1 MVELEENV
9 LDIAQ
14 TLKDGLRH
22 HQDGDLHKAN
32 EKYAKVLEIEP
43 ENGQA
48 LHLAGMLAYDIE
60 DYLLALDFILRAV
73 EASPQDAL
81 YRNNLANV
89 LFALDEIPAAAEQY
103 EKAIELKPDYAEA
116 HFNFAGV
123 FFKQDNFDQ
132 ALPLYQKAVEIN
144 KDFTAAWNN
153 MGGTYLGK
161 DDLNQAIR
169 CYAQAY
175 ISDVSFI
182 SAKEN
187 LVDALFER
195 VQQQVEKTNFSAA
208 IEDLER
214 IQELDPQHAQ
224 ANELTLK
231 LNHQNS

>member
-1 MVELEENV
+1 MVESEEDV

-14 TLKDGLRH
+14 TLEEGLQYHR
-22 HQDGDLHKAN
+22 DGDLQQAN
-32 EKYAKVLEIEP
+32 GMYAKVLEIEP
-43 ENGQA
+43 ENGKA

-73 EASPQDAL
+73 EVNPLDAL

-89 LFALDEIPAAAEQY
+89 LFALDEIPAAVEQY
-103 EKAIELKPDYAEA
+103 EKAIEIKPDYAEA

-144 KDFTAAWNN
+144 KGFTEAWNN

-175 ISDVSFI
+175 ISNTSFS

-195 VQQQVEKTNFSAA
+195 VQQQIENSDINAA
-208 IEDLER
+208 IEDLDR
-214 IQELDPQHAQ
+214 IKELDPQHRQ
-224 ANELTLK
+224 ANELRK
-231 LNHQNS
+231 QIN